1 VCLDDAD
8 LVVVFVDQ
16 ADRTDADAF
25 VGAQPLRVVLG
36 AGCLS
41 SSGDGWSSLQ
51 VKQSRPLAATRGK
64 RRHTKI
70 MLVEDDR
77 VDHDDIRMIDR
88 EVRIAR
94 SLNCSV
100 TGTLPIQ

>member
-1 VCLDDAD
+1 
-8 LVVVFVDQ
+8 
-16 ADRTDADAF
+16 
-25 VGAQPLRVVLG
+25 
-36 AGCLS
+36 
-41 SSGDGWSSLQ
+41 
-51 VKQSRPLAATRGK
+51 
-64 RRHTKI
+64 

-100 TGTLPIQ
+100 TGTPPIH